1 MTKVRHELM
10 SDADMHLFF
19 EKGVGG
25 GVSDIS
31 KIYSKASDKYLKSYD
46 PKQESK
52 STIYFDGNS
61 LYGYT
66 MSQFL
71 SASEIKRIDPNEID
85 LSKYNNSSTGSVLE
99 VKYPKRLCELHND
112 YLLAPD

>member
-1 MTKVRHELM
+1 
-10 SDADMHLFF
+10 
-19 EKGVGG
+19 
-25 GVSDIS
+25 
-31 KIYSKASDKYLKSYD
+31 
-46 PKQESK
+46 
-52 STIYFDGNS
+52 
-61 LYGYT
+61 